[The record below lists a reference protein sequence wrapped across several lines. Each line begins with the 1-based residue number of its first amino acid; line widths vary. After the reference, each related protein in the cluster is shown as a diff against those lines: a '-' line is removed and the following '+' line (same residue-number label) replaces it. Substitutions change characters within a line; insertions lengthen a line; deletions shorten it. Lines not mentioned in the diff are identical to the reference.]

1 MSPSPVH
8 GNQERGWIV
17 PVGGAEDKLRAPTI
31 LNRFV
36 EISGGSDARIVVI
49 PTASRLDDTGDRY
62 ESIFRELGAGSCTA
76 LRYSERA
83 DADRDD
89 WHEVLQNATGVFFT
103 GGNQLRISAILGGTR
118 VAQTI
123 RRLNAQ
129 GVPVGGTSAGAAI
142 LPEHMIAYGSTG
154 GTPRAGMV
162 SLSPGLGLTNRFV
175 IDQHFRERDR
185 LGRLLSALSYNP
197 FAVGIGIDEN
207 TAALISPD
215 NIVHVVGSGTIT
227 VVDVSAIEHTSIASA
242 NEGDALCVTNVK
254 LHILPQGARFDLQR
268 FQAFPPDQSN

>member
-1 MSPSPVH
+1 MSPSPVAAE
-8 GNQERGWIV
+8 NERGWII

-31 LNRFV
+31 LRRF
-36 EISGGSDARIVVI
+36 IDLSGGDDANIVVI
-49 PTASRLDDTGDRY
+49 PTASQLEDTGERY
-62 ESIFRELGAGSCTA
+62 ENLFRDLGASASTA
-76 LRYSERA
+76 LPYNERS

-89 WHEVLQNATGVFFT
+89 WFDLLRHATGVFFT
-103 GGNQLRISAILGGTR
+103 GGNQLRISSVLGGTR

-129 GVPVGGTSAGAAI
+129 GIPVGGTSAGAAI
-142 LPEHMIAYGSTG
+142 LPEHMIAYGTTG

-185 LGRLLSALSYNP
+185 LGRLLTALSYNP

-215 NIVHVVGSGTIT
+215 NVIHVEGTGT
-227 VVDVSAIEHTSIASA
+227 VTIVDVSAIQHTSVADAS
-242 NEGDALCVTNVK
+242 EGDPLCITNVR
-254 LHILPQGARFDLQR
+254 LHILPQGAQYDLSSSV
-268 FQAFPPDQSN
+268 AYPPEA

>member
-1 MSPSPVH
+1 MSPSPVQE
-8 GNQERGWIV
+8 NQERGWIV

-36 EISGGSDARIVVI
+36 DLSGGDEARIVVI
-49 PTASRLDDTGDRY
+49 PTASQLEDTGERY
-62 ESIFRELGAGSCTA
+62 ESIFHELGAARCTA
-76 LRYSERA
+76 LSYCDRS

-89 WHEVLQNATGVFFT
+89 WHDVLQDATGVFFT

-129 GVPVGGTSAGAAI
+129 GIPVGGTSAGAAI

-185 LGRLLSALSYNP
+185 LGRLLTALSYNP

-215 NIVHVVGSGTIT
+215 NMIHVVGSGTVT
-227 VVDVSAIEHTSIASA
+227 VVDVSAIQHTSTASA
-242 NEGDALCVTNVK
+242 DEGDALCITNVK
-254 LHILPQGARFDLQR
+254 LHILPQGARFDLTDY
-268 FQAFPPDQSN
+268 QAFPPEHS